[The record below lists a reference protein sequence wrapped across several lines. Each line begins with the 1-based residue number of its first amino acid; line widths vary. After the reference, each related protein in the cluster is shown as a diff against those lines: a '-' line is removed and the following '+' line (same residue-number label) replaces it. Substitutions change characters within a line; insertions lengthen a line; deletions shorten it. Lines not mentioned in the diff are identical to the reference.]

1 MKLVP
6 EVINKFFISSL
17 IALIA
22 TGLRMVGPN
31 LISNG
36 IDDGVLKSDYN
47 YVLQQSL
54 FYFITLVLLYFVT
67 SQALLSIG
75 MVGET
80 YVRRVREKL
89 FRHMSSLDINYFEK
103 NKTGVLV
110 ARLTSD
116 MQSLNEFAREGASS
130 VITALL
136 TIFGAV
142 VAVFLVDVQLSIL
155 AFVIMPILA
164 IATKIFRN
172 YADTT
177 YWEVREWIG
186 QVLSSLQEG
195 ISGVRVIQAYTDED
209 TQIKRFKN
217 VNKEHFKANMRSA
230 RNIAVYF
237 PFLEFTRVSSI
248 ATVLWFG
255 SQRISEGTL
264 SVGELVALLFYLNYF
279 FDPLIQLSFNYDT
292 LRSAGSSMKKVF
304 SILDEKPN
312 LSKKGEE
319 FPDND
324 LEKTVEFDNVSF
336 SYGRE
341 NVLHGV
347 SFSIN
352 KGDKIAIVGET
363 GAGKSTI
370 AKLILRFYLPTNGSM
385 KYFGVDS
392 NDVDEDWVRQNVAFV
407 PQESFL
413 FRGTIRENLMYSKPD
428 FESLEEELSSI
439 GVLDWFDRYENKLD
453 QEVGE
458 RGGNIS
464 AGERQ
469 FVALLRAVLAK
480 RKIIVFDEATANLDI
495 ESESSILDA
504 TEKLLAFQTSIVIAH
519 RLETVLNAEK
529 LDLSNAKNAAAM
541 SKGTLSIPLGEYDRA
556 MSTLN
561 TLPNNGWAMW
571 RRGILKVMSGD
582 LAGAKSEMTSLRKLL
597 AELNIDENG
606 GLDYVHA
613 IIAAREGDAGSIT
626 SHLSEAF
633 SKSDGAEF
641 KDRVV
646 NDVEFL
652 NYSDA
657 IKAAMN

>member
-47 YVLQQSL
+47 YVLQQSF

-324 LEKTVEFDNVSF
+324 LEQTVEFDNVFF

-392 NDVDEDWVRQNVAFV
+392 NDVDEDWVRENVAFV

-529 LDLSNAKNAAAM
+529 IM
-541 SKGTLSIPLGEYDRA
+541 
-556 MSTLN
+556 
-561 TLPNNGWAMW
+561 
-571 RRGILKVMSGD
+571 VM
-582 LAGAKSEMTSLRKLL
+582 
-597 AELNIDENG
+597 ENG
-606 GLDYVHA
+606 NLIGFD
-613 IIAAREGDAGSIT
+613 
-626 SHLSEAF
+626 SHNNLLKNNQTYKDLF
-633 SKSDGAEF
+633 SAWNL
-641 KDRVV
+641 V
-646 NDVEFL
+646 NDL
-652 NYSDA
+652 
-657 IKAAMN
+657 

>member
-1 MKLVP
+1 MKDKTFSRSIKLVP

-324 LEKTVEFDNVSF
+324 LEQTVEFDNVSF

-392 NDVDEDWVRQNVAFV
+392 NDVDEDWVRENVAFV

-529 LDLSNAKNAAAM
+529 IM
-541 SKGTLSIPLGEYDRA
+541 
-556 MSTLN
+556 
-561 TLPNNGWAMW
+561 
-571 RRGILKVMSGD
+571 VM
-582 LAGAKSEMTSLRKLL
+582 
-597 AELNIDENG
+597 ENG
-606 GLDYVHA
+606 NLIGFD
-613 IIAAREGDAGSIT
+613 
-626 SHLSEAF
+626 SHNNLLKNNQTYKDLF
-633 SKSDGAEF
+633 SAWNL
-641 KDRVV
+641 V
-646 NDVEFL
+646 NDL
-652 NYSDA
+652 
-657 IKAAMN
+657 

>member
-1 MKLVP
+1 MYLRIEIYSWKNRKCKIKLKDKTFSRSMKLVP

-209 TQIKRFKN
+209 TQIKRFKK

-324 LEKTVEFDNVSF
+324 LEQTVEFDNVFF

-392 NDVDEDWVRQNVAFV
+392 NDVDEDWVRENVAFV

-529 LDLSNAKNAAAM
+529 IM
-541 SKGTLSIPLGEYDRA
+541 
-556 MSTLN
+556 
-561 TLPNNGWAMW
+561 
-571 RRGILKVMSGD
+571 VM
-582 LAGAKSEMTSLRKLL
+582 
-597 AELNIDENG
+597 ENG
-606 GLDYVHA
+606 NLIGFD
-613 IIAAREGDAGSIT
+613 
-626 SHLSEAF
+626 SHNNLLKNNQTYKDLF
-633 SKSDGAEF
+633 SAWNL
-641 KDRVV
+641 V
-646 NDVEFL
+646 NDL
-652 NYSDA
+652 
-657 IKAAMN
+657 